1 MNPPLT
7 DTEFE
12 ALCRESSSIRFE
24 RTREGVI
31 RMNPPAGGWTSGG
44 NAEIVHPLLS
54 WWDTHERG
62 RVFEFSVGFRLP
74 DGSILSPDAA
84 YASPQTLS
92 RLPQAELKGFP
103 PVCPDFVIELL
114 SESDRLRKLRQKIED
129 WMANGAV
136 LGWLIDPYQC
146 RGLSTVRTRSRSRSS
161 AACYAERGRS
171 RASNSSF

>member
-1 MNPPLT
+1 MSTLLRIDAETLPRTLVMNPPLT

-31 RMNPPAGGWTSGG
+31 RINPLAGGWTSGG
-44 NAEIVHPLLS
+44 NAEIVHQLLS

-62 RVFEFSVGFRLP
+62 RVFESSVGFRLP

-92 RLPQAELKGFP
+92 RLPQAELERLPAGWSRF
-103 PVCPDFVIELL
+103 C
-114 SESDRLRKLRQKIED
+114 DRVALRIRPTAQAPGE
-129 WMANGAV
+129 NGR
-136 LGWLIDPYQC
+136 LDGE
-146 RGLSTVRTRSRSRSS
+146 RSGSRL
-161 AACYAERGRS
+161 AH
-171 RASNSSF
+171 